1 MLINTL
7 YSSSRIKIKLIP
19 RADKKELF
27 KLSQLWKQNK
37 GFLRSVL
44 PSLDGFLFFPRKR
57 SGMFKCN
64 APPSH
69 VAIAHAFVVYF
80 MSDPMLML
88 QGTWGMVPAF
98 KEFIH
103 LPAGATIMWFTN
115 YNIVG
120 WDLAEMGVRD
130 PRASVQAE
138 ATPKLGLGCVGVSWS
153 RGQSRG
159 EQVWRG
165 TNHPSTSTGLCWG
178 LGRWGERGKRGGL
191 GEWANGS
198 LGC

>member
-7 YSSSRIKIKLIP
+7 YSSSRIKIKLLP

-44 PSLDGFLFFPRKR
+44 SSLDGFFQEKKSDVWMQCSF
-57 SGMFKCN
+57 C
-64 APPSH
+64 H
-69 VAIAHAFVVYF
+69 VAIAQAFVVYF
-80 MSDPMLML
+80 TSGSMLML
-88 QGTWGMVPAF
+88 RGTWTMVPAF

-103 LPAGATIMWFTN
+103 LPAGATTMWFTN

-130 PRASVQAE
+130 PRASVQVE
-138 ATPKLGLGCVGVSWS
+138 VTHKLGLGHVGISWS
-153 RGQSRG
+153 GGQSRG

-165 TNHPSTSTGLCWG
+165 TNHPSTLTGLCWG
-178 LGRWGERGKRGGL
+178 LGRWGERGKRG
-191 GEWANGS
+191 S
-198 LGC
+198 